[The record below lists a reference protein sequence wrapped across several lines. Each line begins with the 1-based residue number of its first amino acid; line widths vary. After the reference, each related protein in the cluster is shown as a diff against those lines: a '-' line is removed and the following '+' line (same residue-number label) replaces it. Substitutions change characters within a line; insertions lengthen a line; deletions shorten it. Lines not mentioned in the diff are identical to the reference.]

1 MFGGWA
7 AGMRERKQ
15 ALSQVMGLVS
25 QAGATI
31 KAAQA
36 LQEEEQKRVKRTE
49 TAAVAPMRG
58 DDGVPEPEP
67 EGEAEAEAAAAE
79 AAAASAA
86 PLFLN
91 MMFQVTTL
99 DVQAREALFPR
110 PILPSFQVLARAC
123 LRFVERD
130 SAMR

>member
-1 MFGGWA
+1 
-7 AGMRERKQ
+7 MRERKQ

-49 TAAVAPMRG
+49 TAAVAPMR
-58 DDGVPEPEP
+58 DGVPEP

-99 DVQAREALFPR
+99 DVQAREALFAR

>member
-49 TAAVAPMRG
+49 TAAVAPMR
-58 DDGVPEPEP
+58 DGVPEP
-67 EGEAEAEAAAAE
+67 EGEAEAE

-99 DVQAREALFPR
+99 DVQAREAH
-110 PILPSFQVLARAC
+110 LPSPDSSQLPGTCSSVSQVCRAR
-123 LRFVERD
+123 
-130 SAMR
+130 

>member
-1 MFGGWA
+1 
-7 AGMRERKQ
+7 MRERKQ

-49 TAAVAPMRG
+49 TAAVAPMR
-58 DDGVPEPEP
+58 DGVPEP
-67 EGEAEAEAAAAE
+67 EGEAEAE